1 MNKTLLH
8 AARYLAETRGFEF
21 QAMDE
26 PMFDTPLV
34 ALVHQDTFSA
44 LNLLAS
50 AATDTSPAL
59 VSAKVTAR
67 AILYNSL

>member
-1 MNKTLLH
+1 MNRTILN

-34 ALVHQDTFSA
+34 SIVHQDTFAA
-44 LNLLAS
+44 LSLLAS
-50 AATDTSPAL
+50 AATDSPAL
-59 VSAKVTAR
+59 VSSKRVSDLLAAAR
-67 AILYNSL
+67 D